1 MNERIR
7 LLALQ
12 AGNYAYKMNP
22 EEDSY
27 GRPANPR
34 KFQQDRDEKFAELLI
49 QECFRV
55 CNQQTPNWKGEY
67 ATAFGDG
74 VEFCISG
81 IKEHFGVDESTD
93 PPAAQNTLTSD

>member
-1 MNERIR
+1 VNERIQE
-7 LLALQ
+7 LALQ

-49 QECFRV
+49 RECASQARQKAKIIKTKTETYSDDVGEMSVGLSVAWQFEVFAQEIEEYFRS
-55 CNQQTPNWKGEY
+55 E
-67 ATAFGDG
+67 
-74 VEFCISG
+74 
-81 IKEHFGVDESTD
+81 
-93 PPAAQNTLTSD
+93 L